1 MQERIERAGDVVLHT
16 VGDGPA
22 LVVVHGGGVTIDSYR
37 RLARKLSDRFTVHLY
52 NRRGRGDAPP
62 RSEPYDVQ
70 QDVDDLR
77 TVLENTGATDVIG
90 HSSGGFIALTAALQ
104 LPIARLALY
113 DAAVSV
119 NGLFPAQW
127 LEGARAA
134 ARDGD
139 VARAMAITGA
149 GINTQSRASTLPLG
163 VQIAMSRLLM
173 RTPVGRTMGALLPM
187 TLDESQAI
195 ARADGPASR
204 WAGVTAEVLL
214 VRGADGPP
222 YYEQLNDAL
231 AAALPHGRAAA
242 VRGGHDGINRASA
255 QLIRTFADF
264 FGPTAHGQR

>member
-1 MQERIERAGDVVLHT
+1 MRERVERAGDVVLHT

-222 YYEQLNDAL
+222 YYEQLSDAL
-231 AAALPHGRAAA
+231 AAALPHGRVAA